1 MMFLQGIILSAVV
14 CARVVQDA
22 EEVLPGKLLPV
33 LMPMLAEADGFQV
46 PAPSMASMAGRVPK
60 TAAQPAFMDRANV
73 LMRADDELAADGH
86 RFGALLR
93 AEQDTIVDS
102 ELPADL
108 EPYLAGVPAEHMIV
122 GQDFTCMMNSPVG
135 VGGLRPAAA
144 PVVARA
150 AAPVMMADDTDFDL
164 VIVGCGVGG
173 HGAALHAVSKGLK
186 VAVVAGGDVGGTC
199 VNRGCV
205 PSKALLSAAGR
216 VREIGDSKHLAD
228 FGITTGG
235 VSYDRE
241 KVAAHANNLA
251 SKVARNLGGSLDAL
265 GITTF
270 PEKGELVSPTEVSLV
285 GSGKTV
291 KAKNVILATGSV
303 PWVPPGVEV
312 DGKTVFTSDEALK
325 LEWVPEW
332 IAIIGSGY
340 IGLEFSDVY
349 TALGSEVTFIEAMP
363 RIMFF
368 FDKQIAQLAERILI
382 RPRNID
388 YKTGVLAS
396 KVTPGIPGVKPVK
409 IELINT
415 ETKEAVEEMEVDAV
429 MVCTGRSPYSEGL
442 GLKNVNIDVSKNR
455 GFVPVDEKMRAL
467 DDDGNVIDGL
477 WCIGD
482 LNGKMMLAHA
492 ASAQGISAI
501 ENMCE
506 ETHILNHDNIPAA
519 CFTHPEISMVGP
531 TEEQARER
539 AEKEGWELGV
549 SLGNFKAN
557 SKALAEGAGDGIV
570 KVLFNKETYE
580 VVGVHIVGLH
590 AADLIQ
596 ECANAMNAGST
607 LQDLAMMTHTHPTL
621 CEVLDEAFKG
631 GLGRA
636 AH

>member
-1 MMFLQGIILSAVV
+1 
-14 CARVVQDA
+14 
-22 EEVLPGKLLPV
+22 
-33 LMPMLAEADGFQV
+33 
-46 PAPSMASMAGRVPK
+46 MASMAGRVPK

-122 GQDFTCMMNSPVG
+122 GQDFTCMMNSPMG

-150 AAPVMMADDTDFDL
+150 AAPVMIVDDTDFDL

-216 VREIGDSKHLAD
+216 VREMGDAKHLAE

-235 VSYDRE
+235 VQYDRE
-241 KVAAHANNLA
+241 KVAAHANGLA
-251 SKVARNLGGSLDAL
+251 SKVAKNLGGSLDAL
-265 GITTF
+265 GVTVF

-303 PWVPPGVEV
+303 PFVPPGVET

-325 LEWVPEW
+325 LEWVPDY

-368 FDKQIAQLAERILI
+368 FDQQIAKLAERILI
-382 RPRNID
+382 RPRDVD
-388 YKTGVLAS
+388 YRTNVFAS
-396 KVTPGIPGVKPVK
+396 KVTPGIPGVKPVT
-409 IELINT
+409 IEMIDAD
-415 ETKEAVEEMEVDAV
+415 TKEHVETLEVDAC
-429 MVCTGRSPYSEGL
+429 MVCTGRAPYSDDL
-442 GLKNVNIDVSKNR
+442 GLSDINVQVNR
-455 GFVPVDEKMRAL
+455 GFVQVNDKMQAL
-467 DDDGNVIDGL
+467 DNDGNIIEGL
-477 WCIGD
+477 YCIGD

-492 ASAQGISAI
+492 ASAQGISAV
-501 ENMCE
+501 ENMTGTE
-506 ETHILNHDNIPAA
+506 HVLNHDSIPAGG
-519 CFTHPEISMVGP
+519 CVGWVRVRRCLP
-531 TEEQARER
+531 HAR
-539 AEKEGWELGV
+539 
-549 SLGNFKAN
+549 
-557 SKALAEGAGDGIV
+557 
-570 KVLFNKETYE
+570 
-580 VVGVHIVGLH
+580 
-590 AADLIQ
+590 
-596 ECANAMNAGST
+596 
-607 LQDLAMMTHTHPTL
+607 
-621 CEVLDEAFKG
+621 
-631 GLGRA
+631 
-636 AH
+636 